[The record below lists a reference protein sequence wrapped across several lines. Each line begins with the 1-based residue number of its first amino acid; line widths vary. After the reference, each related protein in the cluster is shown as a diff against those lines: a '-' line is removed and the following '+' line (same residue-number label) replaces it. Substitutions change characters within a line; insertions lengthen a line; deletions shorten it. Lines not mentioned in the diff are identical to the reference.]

1 MDWVAGASVE
11 PGPGHPSTK
20 TVPHGLEGSTM
31 SNNVFT
37 LDALRQEVERQY
49 SPVTVTLADGTDV
62 TLRNLLRLD
71 RKDRDKVMESL
82 KQLEDTDSITDGDV
96 DSVVDAAFTV
106 LELVA
111 EKGGKKL
118 VTELEGDIPLT
129 MKVLET
135 WMAASQPGEA
145 TRSEG

>member
-1 MDWVAGASVE
+1 
-11 PGPGHPSTK
+11 
-20 TVPHGLEGSTM
+20 M

-111 EKGGKKL
+111 EKGGKQL
-118 VTELEGDIPLT
+118 VAELEGDIPLT

>member
-1 MDWVAGASVE
+1 
-11 PGPGHPSTK
+11 
-20 TVPHGLEGSTM
+20 M

-82 KQLEDTDSITDGDV
+82 KRLEDTDSITDGDV
-96 DSVVDAAFTV
+96 DSIVDAAFTV

-118 VTELEGDIPLT
+118 VAELEGDIPLT

-145 TRSEG
+145 THSDS